1 MSLFVYCYNVFFV
14 LLFTFALS
22 ACFMTYGATGR
33 KIFQYFGILMFAYI
47 VESIYLAIFEIF
59 AVSTSGYFYPGS
71 MALFSTVELYIIGKI
86 IYAMFGKEKP
96 RTLYV
101 VCLTA
106 AAAEVCGILLGNHIG
121 LFLQMSMFSVTLAA
135 FCGLYRH
142 MLRRE
147 PDGAAREDAE
157 KYKMLIGMMCL
168 FSVLAVL
175 ENAAYVFGVKVPVD
189 ELFPFY
195 GNQMNLFSDAFCVVL
210 SIWLVMFTQRE
221 RERYM
226 SQKIESVL
234 QQRMNEFQVYEQE
247 KSKAVGKEQLT
258 EFCAYYGLT
267 ERETEIL
274 RLILE
279 GKSNQELSK
288 ELYITVGTVK
298 AHVHSIF
305 GKLEVTRRS
314 QLMTMF
320 MNYGKS
326 RSSDPL

>member
-14 LLFTFALS
+14 LLFTFTLS

-33 KIFQYFGILMFAYI
+33 KIFQYFGVLMFTYI

-59 AVSTSGYFYPGS
+59 AVSTSGYFYPCS
-71 MALFSTVELYIIGKI
+71 MILFSTVELYIIGKI
-86 IYAMFGKEKP
+86 IYTIFGKEKQ

-101 VCLTA
+101 ICLIA
-106 AAAEVCGILLGNHIG
+106 AAAAVCGLLLGNDIG
-121 LFLQMSMFSVTLAA
+121 LFLEMSMFSATLIA
-135 FCGLYRH
+135 FCGIYWR
-142 MLRRE
+142 MLRQE
-147 PDGAAREDAE
+147 TDSAACEDCG
-157 KYKMLIGMMCL
+157 KYKALIGIMCI
-168 FSVLAVL
+168 FSVLSIF
-175 ENAAYVFGVKVPVD
+175 ENAAYIFEVKTLVD
-189 ELFPFY
+189 ALFPFY
-195 GNQMNLFSDAFCVVL
+195 GNQMNLFSDAFCVIL
-210 SIWLVMFTQRE
+210 SIWLVIFTQRE
-221 RERYM
+221 REKYM
-226 SQKIESVL
+226 SQKIEGIL

-247 KSKAVGKEQLT
+247 KSKVVKKEQLV
-258 EFCAYYGLT
+258 EFCEYYGLT

-279 GKSNQELSK
+279 GKTNQELSR

-320 MNYGKS
+320 MNYGKKG
-326 RSSDPL
+326 